1 MKVDIKLLNEKSK
14 IPLHGSEYAAGYDL
28 FANCEDMVVNK
39 PLDNQVIIAPHH
51 TEKIGTGVAVS
62 IPDGYFGAV
71 FARSS
76 IATKRGL
83 RPANCVGVIDSD
95 YTGEIIVAIHNDTDE
110 YMSIL
115 NGERIAQLVIIPC
128 VYVEFNTVDELD
140 KTVRGDG
147 GFGSTDDCNQYHQ
160 MTLDE
165 YGVY

>member
-28 FANCEDMVVNK
+28 FANCEASIVNR

-51 TEKIGTGVAVS
+51 TEKIGTGIAVS
-62 IPDGYFGAV
+62 IPNGYFGAV

-110 YMSIL
+110 YMSIM
-115 NGERIAQLVIIPC
+115 NGERIAQLVIIPQIN
-128 VYVEFNTVDELD
+128 VDFNVVDELD
-140 KTVRGDG
+140 ETDRGSG
-147 GFGSTDDCNQYHQ
+147 GFGSTDEKYKQ
-160 MTLDE
+160 MTLSD
-165 YGVY
+165 YGVM